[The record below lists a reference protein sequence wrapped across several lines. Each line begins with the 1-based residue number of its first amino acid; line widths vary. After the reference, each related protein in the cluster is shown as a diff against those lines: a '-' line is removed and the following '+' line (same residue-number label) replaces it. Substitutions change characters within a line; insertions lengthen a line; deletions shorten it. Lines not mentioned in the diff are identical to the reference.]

1 VLLMVAASVAAPFA
15 ERASNDMVG
24 VIVRGFSGHSE
35 DAAKTVEDAGGRV
48 GGQIRI
54 IDGFS
59 AQIPA
64 ANIDWLR
71 NSPAIYSITRNQ
83 PIHLL
88 HAVDGF
94 NAASDAGSIYNLTST
109 IKANDLWRSGITG
122 QGIDVALIDSGV
134 VPVNGLSAPGKV
146 ILGPD
151 LSFESQADNL
161 RYLDTFGHGTHM
173 AGIIA
178 GRDDGVT
185 SSGYTSHDNF
195 IGVAPDS
202 RIVSIKVA
210 TSTGATDVSQVL
222 AAIDWVVQH
231 RNDNGMN
238 IRVLNLSF
246 GTDGI
251 QDYTL
256 DPLTYAAEVAWR
268 RGIVV
273 VVAAGNSGYGTA
285 KLNNPAYDPYVIA
298 VGADDTRGTPITD
311 DDVIPDWSSR
321 GDGTRNPD
329 VVAPGKSVASLRN
342 QNSYVDSTHP
352 EGRINTRLFRGSGTS
367 QAAAAVSGAA
377 ALLLSQ
383 RPSLTPD
390 QVKRLLSSTAT
401 PLPVAD
407 PVAQGAGLIQLKAA
421 SMAPVPNYTQS
432 YPLAT
437 GTGSIEASRGSAHVV
452 SPDGVT
458 LTGEQDI
465 FGQAWDGSTWSGSS
479 WSGSTWSGGI
489 WNGSTWSG
497 STWSGSTWSGSTW
510 SGSTWS
516 GSTWSGSTWSGSTWS
531 GSTWSGST
539 WSGSTWSGSTW
550 SGSTWSGSSWS
561 GSGWSSAGWGSDP
574 VA

>member
-1 VLLMVAASVAAPFA
+1 
-15 ERASNDMVG
+15 
-24 VIVRGFSGHSE
+24 VIRGIE
-35 DAAKTVEDAGGRV
+35 
-48 GGQIRI
+48 
-54 IDGFS
+54 
-59 AQIPA
+59 
-64 ANIDWLR
+64 
-71 NSPAIYSITRNQ
+71 
-83 PIHLL
+83 
-88 HAVDGF
+88 
-94 NAASDAGSIYNLTST
+94 
-109 IKANDLWRSGITG
+109 
-122 QGIDVALIDSGV
+122 
-134 VPVNGLSAPGKV
+134 
-146 ILGPD
+146 
-151 LSFESQADNL
+151 
-161 RYLDTFGHGTHM
+161 
-173 AGIIA
+173 
-178 GRDDGVT
+178 
-185 SSGYTSHDNF
+185 
-195 IGVAPDS
+195 
-202 RIVSIKVA
+202 
-210 TSTGATDVSQVL
+210 
-222 AAIDWVVQH
+222 WVVQN
-231 RNDNGMN
+231 RDLYR
-238 IRVLNLSF
+238 IRVLNISLLSS
-246 GTDGI
+246 
-251 QDYTL
+251 
-256 DPLTYAAEVAWR
+256 AAESYKTSLLDAAVEIAWR
-268 RGIVV
+268 KGIVV

-550 SGSTWSGSSWS
+550 SGSTWSGSTWSGSSWS

>member
-1 VLLMVAASVAAPFA
+1 MA
-15 ERASNDMVG
+15 G
-24 VIVRGFSGHSE
+24 VIVRGFAGRSA
-35 DAAKTVEDAGGRV
+35 DAERTVTELGGTISRRI
-48 GGQIRI
+48 GI

-59 AQIPA
+59 ARVPA
-64 ANIDWLR
+64 DNMPALLR
-71 NSPAIYSITRNQ
+71 AGTVRAVTPNQ
-83 PIHLL
+83 GVHLL
-88 HAVDGF
+88 HAIDGF

-109 IKANDLWRSGITG
+109 MKANDLWRAGITG
-122 QGIDVALIDSGV
+122 RGVDVALIDSGI
-134 VPVNGLSAPGKV
+134 VPVNGLSSPGKIV
-146 ILGPD
+146 LGPD

-178 GRDDGVT
+178 GRDDGLVP
-185 SSGYTSHDNF
+185 SDYTSHDNF
-195 IGVAPDS
+195 TGVAPDA

-210 TSTGATDVSQVL
+210 TATGATDVSQVL

-246 GTDGI
+246 GTDGV

-298 VGADDTRGTPITD
+298 VGADDTRGTPTTD

-342 QNSYVDSTHP
+342 PNSAIDSIHP
-352 EGRINTRLFRGSGTS
+352 EGRINSRLFRGSGTS

-377 ALLLSQ
+377 ALLLQQ
-383 RPSLTPD
+383 RPNLTPD
-390 QVKRLLSSTAT
+390 QVKKLLTSTAIR
-401 PLPVAD
+401 LPVAD
-407 PVAQGAGLIQLKAA
+407 PVAQGSGLIQLKNAA
-421 SMAPVPNYTQS
+421 NAPTPNYTQTW
-432 YPLAT
+432 PQAT
-437 GTGSIEASRGSAHVV
+437 GTGSLESARGSAHVV
-452 SPDGVT
+452 SPEGVE
-458 LTGEQDI
+458 LRGEMDI
-465 FGQAWDGSTWSGSS
+465 FGQPWDGSTWSGSS
-479 WSGSTWSGGI
+479 WSGSTWSGGV
-489 WNGSTWSG
+489 WNGSTWSGSTWSGSTWAG

-561 GSGWSSAGWGSDP
+561 SAGWGSEP
-574 VA
+574 VAA